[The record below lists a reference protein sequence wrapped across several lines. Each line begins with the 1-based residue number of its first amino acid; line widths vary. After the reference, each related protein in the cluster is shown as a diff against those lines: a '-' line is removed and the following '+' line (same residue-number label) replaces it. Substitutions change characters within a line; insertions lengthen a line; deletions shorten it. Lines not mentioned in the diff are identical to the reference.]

1 MWLGVPI
8 QLSLIEIPDWL
19 IAGVVGFAAGTLVY
33 GIFAARPVKIARL
46 SLLKTCLSQ
55 LEEMAE
61 IFQTGPRPLAV
72 EEKAMTGR
80 WIADVAR
87 QIRLALDLK

>member
-19 IAGVVGFAAGTLVY
+19 IAGIVGFVAGILVY
-33 GIFAARPVKIARL
+33 GIFAARPVRIASL

-55 LEEMAE
+55 LEEFSQ
-61 IFQTGPRPLAV
+61 ICQDSPRPLSS

-87 QIRLALDLK
+87 HIRLALDLK